1 MNTEEDRAVLIGIT
15 GGIGSGKSS
24 AAHILK
30 QQGYSIISA
39 DDVARF
45 VMEYDENVRW
55 QLLVE
60 FGDRIY
66 YKNGELNR
74 EHIAE
79 IVFNSKNKEKL
90 KRLNAIVHPPTLDKI
105 LDIAEGLEE
114 KGEKHIFVE
123 IALLYEAGL
132 DDAFDY
138 IIAVFAPLE
147 TRLQRIKERNPD
159 WSEEHIQERIKE
171 QADQGWVKNQS
182 DFVLDNSGD
191 IEHLEQAV
199 DFLLSIVPHLPP
211 VFSDDENE
219 ASEEDKKV
227 EHNEDEE

>member
-1 MNTEEDRAVLIGIT
+1 MDTVENRAVLIGIT

-30 QQGYSIISA
+30 QRGYSVISA

-45 VMEYDENVRW
+45 VMEHDENVRW

-60 FGDRIY
+60 FGDKIY
-66 YKNGELNR
+66 HKSGELNR
-74 EHIAE
+74 EQIAE

-90 KRLNAIVHPPTLDKI
+90 KRLNAIVHPRTLDKI
-105 LDIAEGLEE
+105 LDLAEGLEE
-114 KGEKHIFVE
+114 KGEKHIFIE

-138 IIAVFAPLE
+138 ITAVFAPIE
-147 TRLQRIKERNPD
+147 TRLQRIRERNPD

-191 IEHLEQAV
+191 MEHLEKAV
-199 DFLLSIVPHLPP
+199 DFLLAIVPYLPP
-211 VFSDDENE
+211 VFSEDENE
-219 ASEEDKKV
+219 HSENNEPADESEE
-227 EHNEDEE
+227 EE

>member
-1 MNTEEDRAVLIGIT
+1 MENDENRAVLIGIT

-24 AAHILK
+24 ASHILK
-30 QQGYSIISA
+30 QRGYSVISA
-39 DDVARF
+39 DDVARY
-45 VMEYDENVRW
+45 VMEQDEYVRW

-60 FGDRIY
+60 FGDRMY
-66 YKNGELNR
+66 HKNGDLNR
-74 EHIAE
+74 EHIAD
-79 IVFNSKNKEKL
+79 IVFNAKNKEKL
-90 KRLNAIVHPPTLDKI
+90 KRLNAIVHPRTLDKI

-138 IIAVFAPLE
+138 IVAVFAPLE

-159 WSEEHIQERIKE
+159 WSDEHTQERIKE

-191 IEHLEQAV
+191 MTHLEKAV
-199 DFLLSIVPHLPP
+199 DFLLGIVPFLPP
-211 VFSDDENE
+211 VFNEEENE
-219 ASEEDKKV
+219 PDVENEENSEEK
-227 EHNEDEE
+227 E